1 MGGHDV
7 RTHIGHNRARCMIGY
22 CPQFEAIFE
31 NLTVQQHL
39 DFYANIKGVRRDF
52 LKELVEKT
60 LKEMDLICY
69 KNVNAGTLSG
79 GNKRKL

>member
-7 RTHIGHNRARCMIGY
+7 KTNRGHNLARCMIGY

-31 NLTVQQHL
+31 NLTVRQHL
-39 DFYANIKGVRRDF
+39 EFYANIKGVRYDYF
-52 LKELVEKT
+52 HELINKT
-60 LKEMDLICY
+60 LKEMDLTSY
-69 KNVNAGTLSG
+69 SDVNAGTLSG

>member
-7 RTHIGHNRARCMIGY
+7 RTHTGHDMARCMIGY

-31 NLTVQQHL
+31 NLTVHQHL
-39 DFYANIKGVRRDF
+39 DFYANIKGVRSDY
-52 LKELVEKT
+52 LIELVDKT
-60 LKEMDLICY
+60 MKEMDLIDY
-69 KNVNAGTLSG
+69 KHVNAGQLSG

>member
-7 RTHIGHNRARCMIGY
+7 RTHTGHDRARCMIGY

-31 NLTVQQHL
+31 NLTVHQHL

-52 LKELVEKT
+52 L
-60 LKEMDLICY
+60 
-69 KNVNAGTLSG
+69 
-79 GNKRKL
+79 